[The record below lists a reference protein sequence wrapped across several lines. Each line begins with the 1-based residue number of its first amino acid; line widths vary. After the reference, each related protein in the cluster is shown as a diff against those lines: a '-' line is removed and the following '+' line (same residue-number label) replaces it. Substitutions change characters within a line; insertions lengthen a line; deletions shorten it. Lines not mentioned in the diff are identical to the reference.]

1 MRASALVL
9 TLLVAAPMRREPPR
23 VRVDTGALEGAIDS
37 ATGVSVYRGI
47 PYAAP
52 PVGDLRWRPP
62 QPAASWSGVRPADR
76 LGHNCMQKRVYDDID
91 AFAAGM
97 SEDCLYL
104 NVWTDGTVGDQRPVM
119 VWIHGGGF
127 MAGFGGEARHDGGR
141 LAQKG
146 IVVVTINYR
155 LGVLGFLAHPALGTG
170 NYGLLDQIA
179 ALKWVKRNIAAFGGD
194 PRRVTIFGES
204 AGGLSVG
211 ALVASPLAKG
221 LFVRAILESGT
232 GIGYAP
238 LRLAVAEVNG
248 VRLAAMLGATAEQ
261 LRRLRADSLL
271 AANSPPMMPV
281 VGDPVLPH
289 PVDSVLMDGEANVK
303 AVIVG
308 NNADEDSNAFAIP
321 ARTFARLIAT
331 HGGRAYRYVFTR
343 RGDDHGA
350 YHSAEITFVFD
361 RPRASGHTDYDSTL
375 AETMSDYW
383 VAFATSGDP
392 NGPPRAGER
401 PTWSPYDPARGSYL
415 ELGADIAQ
423 RSSQ

>member
-1 MRASALVL
+1 MRFAALVPTVL
-9 TLLVAAPMRREPPR
+9 ALALARREPPR
-23 VRVDTGALEGAIDS
+23 ARVETGVLEGAIDS

-62 QPAASWSGVRPADR
+62 QPAAKWRGVRAADR

-91 AFAAGM
+91 AFAVGI
-97 SEDCLYL
+97 SEDCLFL
-104 NVWTDGTVGDQRPVM
+104 NVWTDGKAGDERPVM

-127 MAGFGGEARHDGGR
+127 RAGFGGEARHDGGR

-146 IVVVTINYR
+146 VVVVTINYR
-155 LGVLGFLAHPALGTG
+155 LGVFGFLGAG

-179 ALKWVKRNIAAFGGD
+179 ALQWVKRNIAAFGGD
-194 PRRVTIFGES
+194 PHNVTIFGES

-211 ALVASPLAKG
+211 ALIASPLAKG
-221 LFVRAILESGT
+221 LFARAILESGT
-232 GIGYAP
+232 GMGYAP
-238 LRLAVAEVNG
+238 LPL
-248 VRLAAMLGATAEQ
+248 ATAEADAARFANMLGVSVEQ
-261 LRRLRADSLL
+261 LTRLSADSLL
-271 AANSPPMMPV
+271 AVDAPSMMPV
-281 VGDPVLPH
+281 VAGPVLPH
-289 PVDSVLMDGEANVK
+289 PVDSVLMRGEANVK
-303 AVIVG
+303 DVIVG

-361 RPRASGHTDYDSTL
+361 RPRASGHTEYDSTL

-392 NGPPRAGER
+392 NGPPRAGQR
-401 PTWSPYDPARGSYL
+401 PPWPPYDPGRDSYL
-415 ELGADIAQ
+415 ELGPHIGLRERQ
-423 RSSQ
+423 